1 MNAHVPDPHAGWASP
16 GAAPPPGWG
25 PAPPRAGR
33 RWPEITAAA
42 IISAVIAATSAA
54 IVATRVAR
62 LHGSQSAS
70 VVAPVTVTAPPPAS
84 PPPIRLPQAE
94 ADRRTCNAWLAAGK
108 HVDAAGNELAVIP
121 QGLTITDRSVR
132 DNPEWSAAVHR
143 AAAEWGR
150 AGDTL
155 SAGIAPGTTAILEKS
170 AVAAAA
176 ALQALGIADET
187 LDVAGGN
194 TFHVWKESADTVN
207 VLCDR
212 LAPQ

>member
-1 MNAHVPDPHAGWASP
+1 M
-16 GAAPPPGWG
+16 
-25 PAPPRAGR
+25 
-33 RWPEITAAA
+33 
-42 IISAVIAATSAA
+42 
-54 IVATRVAR
+54 
-62 LHGSQSAS
+62 
-70 VVAPVTVTAPPPAS
+70 
-84 PPPIRLPQAE
+84 
-94 ADRRTCNAWLAAGK
+94 
-108 HVDAAGNELAVIP
+108 
-121 QGLTITDRSVR
+121 
-132 DNPEWSAAVHR
+132 HR

-155 SAGIAPGTTAILEKS
+155 SAGIAPGTTAILDKS